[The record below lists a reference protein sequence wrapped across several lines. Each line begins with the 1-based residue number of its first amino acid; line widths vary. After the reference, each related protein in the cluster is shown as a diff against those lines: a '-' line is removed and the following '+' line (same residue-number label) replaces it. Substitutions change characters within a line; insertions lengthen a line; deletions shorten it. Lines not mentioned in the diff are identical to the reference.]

1 VWLQGKSGALK
12 PGRAMVL
19 LPIRERETDASPVA
33 YLAPLRSTLI
43 DRNRGHVNVVVCEDD
58 YRALKCGIENL
69 KPAAVGR
76 VISLSPATSA
86 GLFEE
91 IAAEPGAEFLRV
103 VALGKAG
110 NDRVLIVPA
119 E

>member
-1 VWLQGKSGALK
+1 
-12 PGRAMVL
+12 M
-19 LPIRERETDASPVA
+19 PIRERETDASPVA

-76 VISLSPATSA
+76 YFV
-86 GLFEE
+86 
-91 IAAEPGAEFLRV
+91 EPGHFGRSFR
-103 VALGKAG
+103 G
-110 NDRVLIVPA
+110 NRR
-119 E
+119 